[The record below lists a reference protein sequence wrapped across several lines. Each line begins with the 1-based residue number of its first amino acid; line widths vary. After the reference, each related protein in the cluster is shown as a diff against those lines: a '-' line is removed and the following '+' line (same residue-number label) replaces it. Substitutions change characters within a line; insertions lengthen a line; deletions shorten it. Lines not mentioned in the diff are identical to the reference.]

1 MSRSGYV
8 DGYDDDNL
16 QMGRWRGMVASA
28 IRGKRGQAIFKE
40 MLAAMDAMPVK
51 RLVANEL
58 EAPDLV
64 PCSHWGLF
72 EATGVCAIGTV
83 GKARGV
89 DMTKLD
95 PENYD
100 AVAATFD
107 IAAPLAQEIVW
118 MNDEAGPWKEAPEA
132 RFIRIRS
139 WVARQIRAASPESP
153 QVTEGA
159 RHD

>member
-8 DGYDDDNL
+8 DDYDEDYL

-28 IRGKRGQAIFKE
+28 IRGRRGQTLLKE
-40 MLAAMDAMPVK
+40 MLAAMDAMPIK

-58 EAPDLV
+58 EAPDLI
-64 PCSHWGLF
+64 PCSHWGLY

-83 GKARGV
+83 GRARGV

-95 PENYD
+95 PEDYD
-100 AVAATFD
+100 SVAGTFD

-118 MNDEAGPWKEAPEA
+118 MNDEAGPRKETPEA

-139 WVARQIRAASPESP
+139 WVVKQIRAPAQSSP
-153 QVTEGA
+153 QEIGEPQS
-159 RHD
+159 